1 MAKLY
6 PPYINGTIPAFY
18 CAEGTAKTSIAVPFT
33 MNKAVAAGEV
43 AGFALKIKT
52 INGDVKDVLYN
63 YNANIVTASNASV
76 TFSTSSTFLVG
87 QYYKVQLAYI
97 DSAGVIGYYST
108 VGIIKCTTKP
118 VVQIEGLTFG
128 QANTHNY
135 SYTGVYSQKGG
146 DVTEKMYSYRFVLYD
161 ANDNI
166 IVDSGEKLHNT
177 SFDNISYESHEDFL
191 ISRDLDL
198 NHSYYI
204 QFIVTTTNLLTIK
217 SLKYRVV
224 QRRSVSPDLSLS
236 LIAGLNFNHG
246 YIKLSMTDKNNGIIS
261 GTFLISRTSDKD
273 GNNWQEIKRLDLH
286 SITTSSW
293 EYKDFTVEQ
302 GISYKYSIQQ
312 YNDLGVY
319 SDRIISN
326 TILMDFEDMF
336 LYDGQRQLRVRFN
349 PRVSTFKTDL
359 LENKTETIGSQFP
372 FFSKNG
378 NVKYKE
384 FALSGLI
391 SYLSDDEENFITMED
406 IGLDGYRN
414 ITTPYGKYGT
424 TNLVDYNIA
433 AERKFKNEV
442 LDWLNNGQPKLFR
455 TPAEGNYIVRLMNVS
470 LSPNDSLSRMLHTFS
485 ATAYEIAECTSEQMT
500 YYGFIDPQE
509 TLESQMRW
517 VTVEIKAL
525 VDDYLE
531 KTNQELSQAIGDT
544 IQLISRDTISVDF
557 IDMVPGA
564 HIIISD
570 ENIQIGVTG
579 AYHFHTNNYNNVLTD
594 VQYVIDSVNDGQLT
608 YGYLSKSVSVFGLIR
623 DIDIIDVPTH
633 QIIGTNYS
641 SKQWD
646 ENINNFT
653 ESDNIFDYLND
664 ARSTVLYVMF
674 LKAEKRPVENLYI
687 DNLYGY
693 LKEDFLAGENISF
706 DNDSLYIDNVSCQCY
721 KDMYCKEIFDWTTA
735 DPLALYRIR
744 FKANTSPYD
753 TIEGYRYYVDANL
766 NQFSELTNVCIDGY
780 SKKII
785 IYNDN
790 IFTITINQEDIDLTE
805 IERYDL
811 KNSEVSMTSLISRDG
826 VIIEVGYTKQIKNF
840 NFEEQSYIYP
850 ALYTARK
857 AYLAEEANMI
867 AHRKAGLNNQDIEG
881 TYNTDTLKQNYIL
894 YLIALN
900 QAITQYKEDNGLV
913 E

>member
-18 CAEGTAKTSIAVPFT
+18 YTKGTAKTSIAVPFT
-33 MNKAVAAGEV
+33 MNRAVAAGEV

-63 YNANIVTASNASV
+63 YNVNTITTSNASV

-118 VVQIEGLTFG
+118 VVEIEGLTFG

-135 SYTGVYSQKGG
+135 SYTGVYSQRGG

-161 ANDNI
+161 ADDNI

-177 SFDNISYESHEDFL
+177 SFDNVSYESHEDFL
-191 ISRDLDL
+191 ISQDLDL

-204 QFIVTTTNLLTIK
+204 QFIITTTNLLVVK

-224 QRRSVSPDLSLS
+224 QRRSISPDLSLN

-261 GTFLISRTSDKD
+261 GTFLISRASNKD

-293 EYKDFTVEQ
+293 EYRDFTVEQ
-302 GISYKYSIQQ
+302 GITYKYSIQQ
-312 YNDLGVY
+312 YNDLGIY

-326 TILMDFEDMF
+326 TVLMDFEDMF
-336 LYDGQRQLRVRFN
+336 LYDGQKQLRVRFN
-349 PRVSTFKTDL
+349 PKVSTFKTDL

-378 NVKYKE
+378 NVNYKE

-391 SYLSDDEENFITMED
+391 SYLADDEENFITMKE

-414 ITTPYGKYGT
+414 ITTPFGRYGT

-442 LDWLNNGQPKLFR
+442 LNWLNNGQPKLFR
-455 TPAEGNYIVRLMNVS
+455 TPTEGNFIVRLMNVS

-517 VTVEIKAL
+517 VTVDIKEA
-525 VDDYLE
+525 VDNYLE
-531 KTNQELSQAIGDT
+531 KNKKELNQVIGNT
-544 IQLISRDTISVDF
+544 IQLISRDTLTVDF
-557 IDMVPGA
+557 VDMIPGA
-564 HIIISD
+564 HVIIGD

-579 AYHFHTNNYNNVLTD
+579 AYHFSTENYNNVLTD
-594 VQYVIDSVNDGQLT
+594 VQYVIDSINEGQLT
-608 YGYLSKSVSVFGLIR
+608 YGYLSKSVSIFGLIR
-623 DIDIIDVPTH
+623 NIEIVDVPAH

-641 SKQWD
+641 SRQWNKTTD
-646 ENINNFT
+646 GFT
-653 ESDNIFDYLND
+653 ESDNLFDYLND
-664 ARSTVLYVMF
+664 VRTTVLYTMF
-674 LKAEKRPVENLYI
+674 LKAEKRPVDHLYI
-687 DNLYGY
+687 NNLYGY
-693 LKEDFLAGENISF
+693 LKEDFLTGENIEF
-706 DNDSLYIDNVSCQCY
+706 QNNTLFVDGVSCPCY
-721 KDMYCKEIFDWTTA
+721 TDLYCKEPFDWSTA

-744 FKANTSPYD
+744 FKADTAPYD
-753 TIEGYRYYVDANL
+753 VIEGYRYYVDANL
-766 NQFSELTNVCIDGY
+766 NQFSELTNVCVDGY
-780 SKKII
+780 SKKIVM
-785 IYNDN
+785 YTDD
-790 IFTITINQEDIDLTE
+790 IFTIKINQEDVDLTE

-811 KNSEVSMTSLISRDG
+811 KNSEVFMTSLIPHDG
-826 VIIEVGYTKQIKNF
+826 VITEIGYSKQIKIF
-840 NFEEQSYIYP
+840 NFEGQSYIYP
-850 ALYTARK
+850 ALYVKRK
-857 AYLAEEANMI
+857 AYLDEQKKMI
-867 AHRKAGLNNQDIEG
+867 AARKAGLDNNGQPG
-881 TYNTDTLKQNYIL
+881 SYNTDTLNQNYVS

-900 QAITQYKEDNGLV
+900 QAIDQYKEENGLV

>member
-18 CAEGTAKTSIAVPFT
+18 YTKGTAKTSIAVPFT
-33 MNKAVAAGEV
+33 MNRAVAAGEV

-63 YNANIVTASNASV
+63 YNVNTITTSNASV

-118 VVQIEGLTFG
+118 VVEIEGLTFG

-135 SYTGVYSQKGG
+135 SYTGVYSQRGG

-161 ANDNI
+161 ADDNI

-177 SFDNISYESHEDFL
+177 SFDNVSYESHEDFL
-191 ISRDLDL
+191 ISQDLDL

-204 QFIVTTTNLLTIK
+204 QFIITTTNLLVVK

-224 QRRSVSPDLSLS
+224 QRRSVSPDLSLN

-261 GTFLISRTSDKD
+261 GTFLISRASNKD

-293 EYKDFTVEQ
+293 EYRDFTVEQ
-302 GISYKYSIQQ
+302 GITYKYSIQQ
-312 YNDLGVY
+312 YNDLGIY
-319 SDRIISN
+319 SDRIVSN
-326 TILMDFEDMF
+326 TVLMDFEDMF

-349 PRVSTFKTDL
+349 PKVSTFKTDL

-378 NVKYKE
+378 NVNYKE

-391 SYLSDDEENFITMED
+391 SYLADDEENFITMKE

-414 ITTPYGKYGT
+414 ITTPFGRYGT
-424 TNLVDYNIA
+424 TNIVDYNIA

-455 TPAEGNYIVRLMNVS
+455 TPTEGNFIVRLMNVS

-485 ATAYEIAECTSEQMT
+485 ATAYEIAECTSERMT

-517 VTVEIKAL
+517 VTVDIKEA
-525 VDDYLE
+525 VDNYLE
-531 KTNQELSQAIGDT
+531 KNKKELNQVIGNT
-544 IQLISRDTISVDF
+544 IQLISRDTLTVDF
-557 IDMVPGA
+557 VDMVPGA
-564 HIIISD
+564 HVIIGD

-579 AYHFHTNNYNNVLTD
+579 AYHFSTENYNNVLTD
-594 VQYVIDSVNDGQLT
+594 VQYVIDSINEGQLT
-608 YGYLSKSVSVFGLIR
+608 YGYLSKSVSIFGLIR
-623 DIDIIDVPTH
+623 NIEIVDVPAH

-641 SKQWD
+641 SRQWD
-646 ENINNFT
+646 KTTDGFT
-653 ESDNIFDYLND
+653 ESDNLFDYLND
-664 ARSTVLYVMF
+664 VRTTVLYTMF
-674 LKAEKRPVENLYI
+674 LKAEKRPVDHLYI
-687 DNLYGY
+687 NPLYGY
-693 LKEDFLAGENISF
+693 LKEDFLAGENIEF
-706 DNDSLYIDNVSCQCY
+706 QNNTLFVHGVSCPCY
-721 KDMYCKEIFDWTTA
+721 TDMYCKEPFDWSKA

-744 FKANTSPYD
+744 FKADTAPYD
-753 TIEGYRYYVDANL
+753 IIEGYRYYVDANL
-766 NQFSELTNVCIDGY
+766 NQFSELTNVCVDGY
-780 SKKII
+780 SKKIVM
-785 IYNDN
+785 YTDD
-790 IFTITINQEDIDLTE
+790 IFTIKINQEDVDLTE

-811 KNSEVSMTSLISRDG
+811 KNSEVFMTSLIPHDG
-826 VIIEVGYTKQIKNF
+826 VITEIGYSKQIKIF
-840 NFEEQSYIYP
+840 NFEGQSYIYP
-850 ALYTARK
+850 ALYVKRK
-857 AYLAEEANMI
+857 AYLDEQKKMI
-867 AHRKAGLNNQDIEG
+867 AARKAGLDNSG
-881 TYNTDTLKQNYIL
+881 KPGSYNTDTLNQNYIS
-894 YLIALN
+894 YIIALN
-900 QAITQYKEDNGLV
+900 QAIDQYKEENGLV

>member
-18 CAEGTAKTSIAVPFT
+18 CGEGTAKTSIVVPFT
-33 MNKAVAAGEV
+33 MNRAVAAGEV

-52 INGDVKDVLYN
+52 INGDVKDVLYT
-63 YNANIVTASNASV
+63 YNVPNVTTSNASV

-97 DSAGVIGYYST
+97 NSAGIIGYYST

-135 SYTGVYSQKGG
+135 SYTGTYSQRGG

-161 ANDNI
+161 AEDNI
-166 IVDSGEKLHNT
+166 IADSGEKLHNT
-177 SFDNISYESHEDFL
+177 SFDSVSYESHENFL
-191 ISRDLDL
+191 ISQDLDL
-198 NHSYYI
+198 KHSYYI
-204 QFIVTTTNLLTIK
+204 QFSVTTTNLLTVK
-217 SLKYRVV
+217 SLKYRIV
-224 QRRSVSPDLSLS
+224 QRRSVSPDLTLS

-246 YIKLSMTDKNNGIIS
+246 YIKLSMTDKNNGVIS
-261 GTFLISRTSDKD
+261 GTFLISRASNKD

-286 SITTSSW
+286 SIATSSW

-302 GISYKYSIQQ
+302 GITYIYSIQQ
-312 YNDLGVY
+312 YNDLGIY

-326 TILMDFEDMF
+326 SVLMDFEDMF
-336 LYDGQRQLRVRFN
+336 LYDGQKQLRVRFN
-349 PRVSTFKTDL
+349 PKVSTFKTDL

-378 NVKYKE
+378 NVNYKE

-391 SYLSDDEENFITMED
+391 SYLADDEEYFTTMDE

-414 ITTPYGKYGT
+414 ISTPYGRYGT

-433 AERKFKNEV
+433 AERKFKNDV

-455 TPAEGNYIVRLMNVS
+455 TPTEGNYIVRLMNVS

-485 ATAYEIAECTSEQMT
+485 ATAYEVAECTSEWMT

-509 TLESQMRW
+509 SLESQMRW
-517 VTVEIKAL
+517 VTVDIKTA
-525 VDDYLE
+525 VDEYLE
-531 KTNQELSQAIGDT
+531 KNRKKLNEAIGDT
-544 IQLISRDTISVDF
+544 IQLISRDTLSLDF
-557 IDMVPGA
+557 VDMVPGA
-564 HIIISD
+564 HVIIAD
-570 ENIQIGVTG
+570 EDVQIGVTG
-579 AYHFHTNNYNNVLTD
+579 AYRFNISNYNNVLTD
-594 VQYVIDSVNDGQLT
+594 VQYVIDSINEGQLT
-608 YGYLSKSVSVFGLIR
+608 YGYLSKSISVFGLIR
-623 DIDIIDVPTH
+623 TIEIIDVPAH

-641 SKQWD
+641 SRQWD
-646 ENINNFT
+646 RTTDDFT
-653 ESDNIFDYLND
+653 DSDNLFDYLND
-664 ARSTVLYVMF
+664 ARTTVLYTMF
-674 LKAEKRPVENLYI
+674 LKAEKRPVETLYI
-687 DNLYGY
+687 NDLYGY

-706 DNDSLYIDNVSCQCY
+706 NNDTLFIHDVSCQCY
-721 KDMYCKEIFDWTTA
+721 TDMYCKEFFDWSKA

-766 NQFSELTNVCIDGY
+766 NQFSELTNVCVDGY
-780 SKKII
+780 SKKIVM
-785 IYNDN
+785 YDND
-790 IFTITINQEDIDLTE
+790 IFTIKINEENVDLTE

-811 KNSEVSMTSLISRDG
+811 KNSEVIMTSLIPHDG
-826 VIIEVGYTKQIKNF
+826 VITEIGYSKQIKNF
-840 NFEEQSYIYP
+840 NFEGQDYLYP
-850 ALYTARK
+850 ALYVKRK
-857 AYLAEEANMI
+857 AYLDEQAKMI
-867 AHRKAGLNNQDIEG
+867 AARKTGLDNNNNIG
-881 TYNTDTLKQNYIL
+881 TYDTTVLKEYYIS

-900 QAITQYKEDNGLV
+900 QAIEQYKEENGLV

>member
-33 MNKAVAAGEV
+33 MNRAVAAGEV

-63 YNANIVTASNASV
+63 YTANITATNASV

-108 VGIIKCTTKP
+108 VGIIKCTTRP

-135 SYTGVYSQKGG
+135 SYTGTYSQKGG

-161 ANDNI
+161 ADDNI
-166 IVDSGEKLHNT
+166 IADSGEKLHNT
-177 SFDNISYESHEDFL
+177 SFDNVSYESHEDFL

-204 QFIVTTTNLLTIK
+204 QFSVTTTNLLTIK

-224 QRRSVSPDLSLS
+224 QRRSVSPDLSLN
-236 LIAGLNFNHG
+236 LIAGLNFNQG

-261 GTFLISRTSDKD
+261 GTFLISRASNKD

-286 SITTSSW
+286 SIATSSW

-302 GISYKYSIQQ
+302 GITYQYSIQQ
-312 YNDLGVY
+312 YNDLGIY

-326 TILMDFEDMF
+326 SVLMDFEDMF
-336 LYDGQRQLRVRFN
+336 LYDGQKQLRVRFN
-349 PRVSTFKTDL
+349 PKVSTFKADL

-378 NVKYKE
+378 NVNYKE

-391 SYLSDDEENFITMED
+391 SYLADEEENFITMEE

-424 TNLVDYNIA
+424 TNIVDYNIA
-433 AERKFKNEV
+433 AERKFKNIV
-442 LDWLNNGQPKLFR
+442 LDWLNNGKPKLFR
-455 TPAEGNYIVRLMNVS
+455 TPTEGNYIVRLMNVS

-485 ATAYEIAECTSEQMT
+485 ATAYEIAECNSEQMT

-517 VTVEIKAL
+517 VTVDLKTAVEE
-525 VDDYLE
+525 YLT
-531 KTNQELSQAIGDT
+531 KNKKELSDVIGQS
-544 IQLISRDTISVDF
+544 IQLISRDTLSVDF
-557 IDMVPGA
+557 VDMIPGA
-564 HIIISD
+564 HVIVAD
-570 ENIQIGVTG
+570 EDIQIGVTG
-579 AYHFHTNNYNNVLTD
+579 AYHFSTGNYNNVITD
-594 VQYVIDSVNDGQLT
+594 VQYVIDSINEGQLT

-623 DIDIIDVPTH
+623 DIDIIDVPAH

-641 SKQWD
+641 SRQWD
-646 ENINNFT
+646 ENTDSFT
-653 ESDNIFDYLND
+653 ESDNVFDYLND
-664 ARSTVLYVMF
+664 VRTTVLYTMY
-674 LKAEKRPVENLYI
+674 LKAEKRPVEHLYI
-687 DNLYGY
+687 NNLYGY
-693 LKEDFLAGENISF
+693 LKEDFLAGNTRFENNALF
-706 DNDSLYIDNVSCQCY
+706 VDSVSCPCY
-721 KDMYCKEIFDWTTA
+721 TDMYCKEPFDWSNA

-744 FKANTSPYD
+744 FRAETSPYD

-766 NQFSELTNVCIDGY
+766 NQFSELTDVCVDGY
-780 SKKII
+780 SKKIVMFT
-785 IYNDN
+785 DD

-805 IERYDL
+805 IEKYEL
-811 KNSEVSMTSLISRDG
+811 KNSEVDMKTLIPRDG
-826 VIIEVGYTKQIKNF
+826 VVIEIGYSKQIKNF
-840 NFEEQSYIYP
+840 NFEGQSYVYP
-850 ALYTARK
+850 ALYTIRK
-857 AYLAEEANMI
+857 AYLTEEAKMT
-867 AHRKAGLNNQDIEG
+867 AARKAGLNNEG
-881 TYNTDTLKQNYIL
+881 TAGTYDTTTLKQNYIS

-900 QAITQYKEDNGLV
+900 QAIAQYKEENGLV

>member
-18 CAEGTAKTSIAVPFT
+18 YTKGTAKTSIAVPFT
-33 MNKAVAAGEV
+33 MNRAVAAGEV

-63 YNANIVTASNASV
+63 YNVNTITTSNASV

-118 VVQIEGLTFG
+118 VVEIEGLTFG

-135 SYTGVYSQKGG
+135 SYTGVYSQRGG

-161 ANDNI
+161 ADDNI

-177 SFDNISYESHEDFL
+177 SFDNVSYESHEDFL
-191 ISRDLDL
+191 ISQDLDL

-204 QFIVTTTNLLTIK
+204 QFIITTTNLLVVK

-224 QRRSVSPDLSLS
+224 QRRSISPDLSLN

-261 GTFLISRTSDKD
+261 GTFLISRASNKD

-293 EYKDFTVEQ
+293 EYRDFTVEQ
-302 GISYKYSIQQ
+302 GITYKYSIQQ
-312 YNDLGVY
+312 YNDLGIY

-326 TILMDFEDMF
+326 TVLMDFEDMF
-336 LYDGQRQLRVRFN
+336 LYDGQKQLRVRFN
-349 PRVSTFKTDL
+349 PKVSTFKTDL

-378 NVKYKE
+378 NVNYKE

-391 SYLSDDEENFITMED
+391 SYLADDEENFITMKE

-414 ITTPYGKYGT
+414 ITTPFGRYGT

-442 LDWLNNGQPKLFR
+442 LNWLNNGQPKLFR
-455 TPAEGNYIVRLMNVS
+455 TPTEGNFIVRLMNVS

-517 VTVEIKAL
+517 VTVDIKEA
-525 VDDYLE
+525 VDNYLE
-531 KTNQELSQAIGDT
+531 KNKKELNQVIGNT
-544 IQLISRDTISVDF
+544 IQLISRDTLTVDF
-557 IDMVPGA
+557 VDMIPGA
-564 HIIISD
+564 HVIIGD

-579 AYHFHTNNYNNVLTD
+579 AYHFSTENYNNVLTD
-594 VQYVIDSVNDGQLT
+594 VQYVIDSINEGQLT
-608 YGYLSKSVSVFGLIR
+608 YGYLSKSVSIFGLIR
-623 DIDIIDVPTH
+623 NIEIVDVPAH

-641 SKQWD
+641 SRQWD
-646 ENINNFT
+646 KTTDGFT
-653 ESDNIFDYLND
+653 ESDNLFDYLND
-664 ARSTVLYVMF
+664 VRTTVLYTMF
-674 LKAEKRPVENLYI
+674 LKAEKRPVDHLYI
-687 DNLYGY
+687 NNLYGY
-693 LKEDFLAGENISF
+693 LKEDFLAGENIEF
-706 DNDSLYIDNVSCQCY
+706 QNNTLFVDGVSCPCY
-721 KDMYCKEIFDWTTA
+721 TDLYCKEPFDWSTA

-744 FKANTSPYD
+744 FKADTAPYD
-753 TIEGYRYYVDANL
+753 VIEGYRYYVDANL
-766 NQFSELTNVCIDGY
+766 NQFSELTNVCVDGY
-780 SKKII
+780 SKKIVM
-785 IYNDN
+785 YTDD
-790 IFTITINQEDIDLTE
+790 IFTIKINQEDVDLTE

-811 KNSEVSMTSLISRDG
+811 KNSEVFMTSLIPHDG
-826 VIIEVGYTKQIKNF
+826 VITEIGYSKQIKIF
-840 NFEEQSYIYP
+840 NLEGQSYIYP
-850 ALYTARK
+850 ALYVKRK
-857 AYLAEEANMI
+857 AYLDEQKKMI
-867 AHRKAGLNNQDIEG
+867 AARKAGLDNNGQPG
-881 TYNTDTLKQNYIL
+881 SYNTDTLNQNYVS

-900 QAITQYKEDNGLV
+900 QAIDQYKEENGLV

>member
-18 CAEGTAKTSIAVPFT
+18 CAKGTTKTSIVVPFT
-33 MNKAVAAGEV
+33 MNRAVAAGEV

-63 YNANIVTASNASV
+63 YNTTLITTSNASV

-135 SYTGVYSQKGG
+135 SYTGTYSQKGG

-161 ANDNI
+161 ADDNI
-166 IVDSGEKLHNT
+166 IADSGEKLHNT
-177 SFDNISYESHEDFL
+177 SLDNISYESHEDFL
-191 ISRDLDL
+191 ISQDLDL

-204 QFIVTTTNLLTIK
+204 QFSVTTTNLLTIK
-217 SLKYRVV
+217 SLKYRVI
-224 QRRSVSPDLSLS
+224 QRRSVSPDLTLN

-261 GTFLISRTSDKD
+261 GTFLISRASNKD

-286 SITTSSW
+286 SVTTSSW
-293 EYKDFTVEQ
+293 EYRDFTVEQ

-312 YNDLGVY
+312 YNDLGIY

-326 TILMDFEDMF
+326 TVLMDFEDMF
-336 LYDGQRQLRVRFN
+336 LYDGEKQLRVRFN
-349 PRVSTFKTDL
+349 PKVSTFKTDL
-359 LENKTETIGSQFP
+359 LENKTDTIGSQFP

-378 NVKYKE
+378 NVNYKE
-384 FALSGLI
+384 FTLSGLI
-391 SYLSDDEENFITMED
+391 SYLSDDEENFTAMKE

-414 ITTPYGKYGT
+414 ISTPYGKYGT
-424 TNLVDYNIA
+424 TNIVDYNIA

-455 TPAEGNYIVRLMNVS
+455 TPTEGNYIVRLMNVS

-509 TLESQMRW
+509 TLQSQMRW
-517 VTVEIKAL
+517 VTVEIKEL
-525 VDDYLE
+525 VNNYLT
-531 KTNQELSQAIGDT
+531 KTKKELNQAIGET
-544 IQLISRDTISVDF
+544 IQLISRDTISIDF
-557 IDMVPGA
+557 VDMVPGA
-564 HIIISD
+564 HIVIAD
-570 ENIQIGVTG
+570 EDIQIGVTG
-579 AYHFHTNNYNNVLTD
+579 AYHFNTGNYDNVLTD
-594 VQYVIDSVNDGQLT
+594 VQYVIDSINEGQLT
-608 YGYLSKSVSVFGLIR
+608 YGYLSKSVSIFGLIQN
-623 DIDIIDVPTH
+623 INTVDVPAH
-633 QIIGTNYS
+633 QFIGTNYES
-641 SKQWD
+641 RQWD
-646 ENINNFT
+646 ST
-653 ESDNIFDYLND
+653 SDTFIDSNDIFDYLND
-664 ARSTVLYVMF
+664 VRTTVLYTGF
-674 LKAEKRPVENLYI
+674 LKAEKRPVEHLYI

-693 LKEDFLAGENISF
+693 LKEDFLNGENITF
-706 DNDSLYIDNVSCQCY
+706 QNNTLFIHNISCPCY
-721 KDMYCKEIFDWTTA
+721 TDMYCKELFDWSMA

-744 FKANTSPYD
+744 FKADTSPYD

-766 NQFSELTNVCIDGY
+766 NQFSELTDVCIDGDR
-780 SKKII
+780 KKVIM
-785 IYNDN
+785 YTDD
-790 IFTITINQEDIDLTE
+790 IFTITVNQEDIDLTE
-805 IERYDL
+805 IEKYEL
-811 KNSEVSMTSLISRDG
+811 KNSEVSITALIPRDG
-826 VIIEVGYTKQIKNF
+826 VITEIGYSKQIKIF
-840 NFEEQSYIYP
+840 NFEDQIYIYP
-850 ALYTARK
+850 VLYTKRK
-857 AYLAEEANMI
+857 AYLNEENKMI
-867 AHRKAGLNNQDIEG
+867 AYRISGLNEDGQAG
-881 TYNTDTLKQNYIL
+881 TYNTQTLKEKYTE
-894 YLIALN
+894 YLVALN
-900 QAITQYKEDNGLV
+900 QTIEQYKEENGLV